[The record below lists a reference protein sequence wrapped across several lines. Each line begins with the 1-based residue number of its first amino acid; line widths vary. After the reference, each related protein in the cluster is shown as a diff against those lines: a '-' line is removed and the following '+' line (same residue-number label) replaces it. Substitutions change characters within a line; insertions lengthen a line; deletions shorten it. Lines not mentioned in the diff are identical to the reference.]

1 MSRQASTQTG
11 ARENTAMRCDAHM
24 RPLPRRREHRRIC
37 TELLRQNRAC
47 TVFLA
52 IAEFTWESTKLSLA
66 HAYPR
71 RRLLTLE
78 GTRSSGVHACITA
91 YTRAV
96 CMLACMGVG
105 VSVSERDARWCAGAS
120 ECDSIGRQRECPAG
134 VGWVRVRA
142 VRAAALPSYATHGAP
157 PCPSTEVARC

>member
-1 MSRQASTQTG
+1 
-11 ARENTAMRCDAHM
+11 M

-37 TELLRQNRAC
+37 TELLRQNRAY

-52 IAEFTWESTKLSLA
+52 IAEFTWSLASGAAQATKLSLA

-78 GTRSSGVHACITA
+78 GTCSSGVHACITA

-96 CMLACMGVG
+96 CMLSCMGVG
-105 VSVSERDARWCAGAS
+105 DSVMLGGVQARPSVTPSDGNTS
-120 ECDSIGRQRECPAG
+120 VLLGSG
-134 VGWVRVRA
+134 GWVRVLA
-142 VRAAALPSYATHGAP
+142 VCAAALPSYATPWAR
-157 PCPSTEVARC
+157 PCPSTEAARC